1 VSKRTPSPK
10 GKGETA
16 SGRRRLDPEAVE
28 ILRHL
33 AQYVVVDTDSDYL
46 YIGKL
51 LGVSGPFISLG
62 DADVHNRRESSS
74 SNEKYVLESKKYGI
88 RSSRREVHIRL
99 QRLVSFSLLEDA
111 IDY

>member
-10 GKGETA
+10 GKGKTA
-16 SGRRRLDPEAVE
+16 SGRKRLDPEAGE
-28 ILRHL
+28 ILRHR

-51 LGVSGPFISLG
+51 VGVSGLFITLG
-62 DADVHNRRESSS
+62 DADVHSRRESSS
-74 SNEKYVLESKKYGI
+74 MNEEYVLESKKYGI
-88 RSSRREVHIRL
+88 RSNRREVQVRF
-99 QRLVSFSLLEDA
+99 QRVVSFSLLEHV